1 MDAMYEIK
9 FDRFNQ
15 QLVAMMGDQELARV
29 DDCSPQGHAAL
40 ALAAATKLDEWFN

>member
-9 FDRFNQ
+9 FDRLAHQIVAVFNGE
-15 QLVAMMGDQELARV
+15 VIARQ

-40 ALAAATKLDEWFN
+40 ALEAATKLDEWFN